1 MRTGRNDVRFFDAGK
16 RRTCAGVRGRNYIG
30 SFGKIIRA
38 NGDNFSGVSGCTNSL
53 WVRSLIAG
61 RSNHDNTGIP
71 KLINF
76 ADKSTVFGIGM
87 PVIGANVVEKGTTNG
102 TITDAEG
109 RFSLNVASDA
119 TLIVSY
125 IGSLLSH

>member
-1 MRTGRNDVRFFDAGK
+1 MRTGRNNVRFFDAGK

-87 PVIGANVVEKGTTNG
+87 PVIGAILNIYIAFFYALLIFKNPLKPIHDVMNG
-102 TITDAEG
+102 A
-109 RFSLNVASDA
+109 VAL
-119 TLIVSY
+119 TV
-125 IGSLLSH
+125 

>member
-1 MRTGRNDVRFFDAGK
+1 MRTGRNDVRFFDARK
-16 RRTCAGVRGRNYIG
+16 RRTCTGVRGKNYIG

-53 WVRSLIAG
+53 WVRSLITG

-71 KLINF
+71 KLINL

-87 PVIGANVVEKGTTNG
+87 PVIGANGN
-102 TITDAEG
+102 IYNAD
-109 RFSLNVASDA
+109 F
-119 TLIVSY
+119 
-125 IGSLLSH
+125 

>member
-1 MRTGRNDVRFFDAGK
+1 M
-16 RRTCAGVRGRNYIG
+16 RGRNYIG

-38 NGDNFSGVSGCTNSL
+38 NGDNFSGVAGRANSL
-53 WVRSLIAG
+53 RVRSLITG

-87 PVIGANVVEKGTTNG
+87 PVIGTNG
-102 TITDAEG
+102 NINNAD
-109 RFSLNVASDA
+109 F
-119 TLIVSY
+119 
-125 IGSLLSH
+125 